1 MAYIPTGEKVADMV
15 RQAMR
20 DRAPGLY
27 RELKRSGALEEAI
40 EERVRMFDEAISLAM
55 NQTLTAVSRPVPPH
69 MAEEQNQD
77 AEARLRAMTEAALA
91 LALEFPR
98 EYD

>member
-1 MAYIPTGEKVADMV
+1 
-15 RQAMR
+15 
-20 DRAPGLY
+20 
-27 RELKRSGALEEAI
+27 
-40 EERVRMFDEAISLAM
+40 
-55 NQTLTAVSRPVPPH
+55 